1 LQAETRLAVAERLQ
15 APVDQTL
22 GAREAVRI
30 QVPVLELR
38 MLALELLQ
46 MAQRFDSTVDTSQ
59 GLGMP

>member
-1 LQAETRLAVAERLQ
+1 MAERLQ

-30 QVPVLELR
+30 QVLVLELR